1 MALSPTFFNQVRLL
15 VGTMPQIFKEH
26 CFGLKGGT
34 AINLFVR
41 DMPRLSVDIDLA
53 YLPLEDRVTSLR
65 GINSALRR
73 IGDNVEKF
81 LPGTRISFNTLR
93 DTQHCTRLFVTG
105 NDGMIKIEVTPV
117 LRGSIHQPN
126 TLGLSPSVEDQF
138 GSAQM
143 KVLNFADLYGGKI
156 CAALDRQ
163 HPRDLFD
170 IHFLLKNEG
179 LSEDLKN
186 CFLVYLISHN
196 RSIAEILDPTP
207 LNIQGLYESEFSGM
221 TIEPIDIE
229 ELYQAR
235 ADLVSQIHYLLN
247 DNDKAFLLS
256 LKNGSPEWDTF
267 AHPEAAQLPAVRW
280 KLHNIALMQERK
292 RSEALEK
299 LEQVLHQGP
308 TRIF

>member
-1 MALSPTFFNQVRLL
+1 MTLSPTFFNQVRLL

-53 YLPLEDRVTSLR
+53 YLPLEDRDTSLR
-65 GINSALRR
+65 NIDSALRR
-73 IGDNVEKF
+73 IGDNIEKF
-81 LPGTRISFNTLR
+81 LPGTRISINTLR
-93 DTQHCTRLFVTG
+93 GTQHCTRIFVTG

-126 TLGLSPSVEDQF
+126 IMSLSPSVEDQF

-170 IHFLLKNEG
+170 VHFLLKNEG
-179 LSEDLKN
+179 LNEDLKN

-207 LNIQGLYESEFSGM
+207 LDIQGLYESEFVGM
-221 TIEPIDIE
+221 TNEPIDIE

-247 DNDKAFLLS
+247 DKDKAFLLS
-256 LKNGSPEWDTF
+256 LKNGTPEWDRF
-267 AHPEAAQLPAVRW
+267 AHPEAVKLPAVKW
-280 KLHNIALMQERK
+280 KLHNIAQMQEAK
-292 RSEALEK
+292 KAEALEK

-308 TRIF
+308 TRIN